1 MTQENESPSRP
12 RILLTRH
19 RADWFLEIFG
29 AIALLALLL
38 IVLFSWKL
46 MPARVPIHY
55 GLSGAP
61 DAWGARELALVLP
74 ALAVLLYAL
83 LTAVAAVPHTFN
95 YPWPIT
101 PQNAERQY
109 RLARRMLLVL
119 KNLIV
124 LIFIVVFV
132 KTWRTAVGTQ
142 TGLTP
147 WFLPV
152 VLLLVAGVI
161 GWYFRAAHHR
171 DTEDT
176 E

>member
-1 MTQENESPSRP
+1 MTQESESDSRP
-12 RILLTRH
+12 RILLPRN
-19 RADWFLEIFG
+19 RADWFLEVMAG
-29 AIALLALLL
+29 IALLALVL
-38 IVLFSWKL
+38 IIFFSWKL

-95 YPWPIT
+95 YPWSIT
-101 PQNAERQY
+101 SGNAERQY

-124 LIFIVVFV
+124 LIFIVLWV

-152 VLLLVAGVI
+152 VLLLVGAVI
-161 GWYFRAAHHR
+161 GWYFRAAR
-171 DTEDT
+171 RR
-176 E
+176 